1 LVTEAA
7 VDRWRWT
14 VDSYEQA
21 AATGVFGPEPRVEL
35 IDGEV
40 FEVPPMLPG
49 HAATVGR
56 LVDLLTDRLD
66 RTRWTVR
73 SQLPVRLG
81 DRSEPEPDLWVAQ
94 GPASRYDDRH
104 PEASDL
110 ALVVEVSD
118 TTLTFDCTVKLPRY
132 AAAGVAEACVV
143 SLPEDAVHAFAD
155 PDPSAGAYR
164 VAKMIKRGS
173 RVTARSLGIDLGVTA
188 ILPAR

>member
-14 VDSYEQA
+14 VESYEQA

-56 LVDLLTDRLD
+56 LVDLLTERLD

-81 DRSEPEPDLWVAQ
+81 DRSEPEPDVWVAQ

-118 TTLTFDCTVKLPRY
+118 TTLAFDRTVKVPSY

-143 SLPEDAVHAFAD
+143 SLAENVVHQLAD
-155 PDPSAGAYR
+155 PDPAAAAYR
-164 VAKMIKRGS
+164 VAEVVQRGS
-173 RVTARSLGIDLGVTA
+173 RVTAISLGIDLAVAA

>member
-14 VDSYEQA
+14 VESYEQA

-40 FEVPPMLPG
+40 FEVPSMLPE

-56 LVDLLTDRLD
+56 LVDLLTERLD
-66 RTRWTVR
+66 RRRWTVR

-81 DRSEPEPDLWVAQ
+81 DRSEPEPDVWVAQ

-118 TTLTFDCTVKLPRY
+118 TTLAFDRTIKVPRY
-132 AAAGVAEACVV
+132 AAAGVAEAWVV
-143 SLPEDAVHAFAD
+143 SLAENVVHQLAD
-155 PDPSAGAYR
+155 PDPAAAAYR
-164 VAKMIKRGS
+164 VAEVVQRGS
-173 RVTARSLGIDLGVTA
+173 RVTGISLGIDLAVAA

>member
-14 VDSYEQA
+14 VESYEQA

-56 LVDLLTDRLD
+56 LVDLLTERLD

-81 DRSEPEPDLWVAQ
+81 DRSEPEPDVWVAQ

-118 TTLTFDCTVKLPRY
+118 TTLAFDRTIKVPSY

-143 SLPEDAVHAFAD
+143 SLAENVVHQLAD
-155 PDPSAGAYR
+155 PDPAAAAYR
-164 VAKMIKRGS
+164 VAEVVQRGS
-173 RVTARSLGIDLGVTA
+173 RVTAISLGIDLAVAA

>member
-1 LVTEAA
+1 VTEAA

-56 LVDLLTDRLD
+56 LVDLLTQALD
-66 RTRWTVR
+66 RRQWTVR

-81 DRSEPEPDLWVAQ
+81 DRSEPEPDVWVAQ

-104 PEASDL
+104 PEAFDL

-118 TTLTFDCTVKLPRY
+118 TTLAFDRRIKLPRY
-132 AAAGVAEACVV
+132 AGSGVVEAWIV
-143 SLPEDAVHAFAD
+143 SLPEDVLHRFAS
-155 PDPSAGAYR
+155 PNPSTGVYR
-164 VAKMIKRGS
+164 VTEIIKRGLG
-173 RVTARSLGIDLGVTA
+173 VTASSLGIDLAVAA